1 MNGSTPE
8 LEHSHDPDAIARR
21 LEDGPTVSYLRDWVY
36 GGIDGAVT
44 TFAIV
49 AGSVGANLSPGIV
62 LVLGV
67 ANLLADGFSM
77 AAANYTGTKSELE
90 DFRRLHRIEEKHVRI
105 DPVGEREEIRQ
116 IFLAKGFDGE
126 DLDHLVR
133 ILTSHPT
140 VWIDT
145 MMREEYGLASAAR
158 SPLRAALATFAAFF
172 LCGSLPLL
180 PFIFQVPSTAV
191 ATTVLTGTAFFLIGS
206 IKARWSTRH
215 WFVSGLETT
224 GIGLAAAGIAYL
236 CGHVLQSFLL

>member
-1 MNGSTPE
+1 MNGKNPQ
-8 LEHSHDPDAIARR
+8 LEHSHAPDDIARR
-21 LEDGPTVSYLRDWVY
+21 LEGGPKVSYLRDWVY

-90 DFRRLHRIEEKHVRI
+90 DFRRLHRIEEKHLRI
-105 DPVGEREEIRQ
+105 DPAGEREEIRQ
-116 IFLAKGFDGE
+116 IFLAKGFEGA
-126 DLDHLVR
+126 DLNHLVR
-133 ILTSHPT
+133 ILTSRPAI
-140 VWIDT
+140 WIDT
-145 MMREEYGLASAAR
+145 MMREEYGLASAVR
-158 SPLRAALATFAAFF
+158 SPLRAALATFAAFV

-180 PFIFQVPSTAV
+180 PFILEFPATAA
-191 ATTVLTGTAFFLIGS
+191 ATTALTGTAFFLIGS

-215 WFVSGLETT
+215 WFLSGLETT
-224 GIGLAAAGIAYL
+224 AIGLAAAGIAYL
-236 CGHVLQSFLL
+236 CGHLLQDLLL

>member
-1 MNGSTPE
+1 MPPAENP
-8 LEHSHDPDAIARR
+8 LEHSHTPEAIARR
-21 LEDGPTVSYLRDWVY
+21 LENGPSVSYLRDWVY

-49 AGSVGANLSPGIV
+49 AGSIGANLSPAIV

-90 DFRRLHRIEEKHVRI
+90 DFRRLHRIEEKHVRV
-105 DPVGEREEIRQ
+105 DPAGEREEIRQ
-116 IFLAKGFDGE
+116 IFLAKGIDGA
-126 DLDHLVR
+126 DLDHIVR
-133 ILTSHPT
+133 ILTSRPA

-145 MMREEYGLASAAR
+145 MMREEYGLAAAVR
-158 SPLRAALATFAAFF
+158 SPMRAALATFAAFV

-180 PFIFQVPSTAV
+180 PFVLQLPATGT
-191 ATTVLTGTAFFLIGS
+191 ATTVLTGSAFFLIGS

-215 WFVSGLETT
+215 WFASGVETT
-224 GIGLAAAGIAYL
+224 AIGLAAAGIAYF
-236 CGHVLQSFLL
+236 CGHILQGLFA